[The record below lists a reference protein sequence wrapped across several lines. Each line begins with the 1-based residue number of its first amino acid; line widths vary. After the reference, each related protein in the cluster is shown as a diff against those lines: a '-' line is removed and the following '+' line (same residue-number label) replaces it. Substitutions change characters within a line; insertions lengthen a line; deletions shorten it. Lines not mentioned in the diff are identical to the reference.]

1 MRKSEGEDHPSGKM
15 GVKGS
20 GGITDMA
27 ATVVEVWRNKAREKA
42 AARAKET
49 NEPLPEK
56 YQPDGPCGADT
67 LLLVH
72 KQNATGKEPAIRLW
86 FDPDTT
92 QFLAKPDHRPRPML
106 PFSVAAVTASLPG
119 VAT

>member
-1 MRKSEGEDHPSGKM
+1 MRKNEGEDYPSGKM

-42 AARAKET
+42 VSRAAEVD
-49 NEPLPEK
+49 EPLSEK
-56 YQPDGPCGADT
+56 YQPTGPCGADT

-86 FDPDTT
+86 FDRDST
-92 QFLAKPDHRPRPML
+92 QFLAHHDHRPRPML
-106 PFSVAAVTASLPG
+106 PFSVVPATNTRGGAA
-119 VAT
+119 